1 MSTLTVGVVLL
12 PVPVPPDGQVS
23 DPDPVE
29 LELDPPDAEVDVGQV
44 ATVPTEATTP
54 GVVRLSGSVMVTL
67 SPTDTSD

>member
-12 PVPVPPDGQVS
+12 PVPPDGQVS
-23 DPDPVE
+23 GPDPAE
-29 LELDPPDAEVDVGQV
+29 LELDPPDPEVDVAQV